1 MIYSGEIIRGFG
13 LRLLVVDD
21 NEEITEA
28 ITVYC
33 GAEQTIDC
41 EVIND
46 GPQGLER
53 IRNDKFDLILLDI
66 AMPVFSGWDILQSLK
81 KDRLVESKNI
91 VIFTASSDQK
101 LFNEMKNAG
110 VKEIFKKPCSLD
122 DLTTLMEKYRPRA

>member
-1 MIYSGEIIRGFG
+1 

-28 ITVYC
+28 ITDYLS
-33 GAEQTIDC
+33 EDQTIDC

-46 GPQGLER
+46 GPQGLEK
-53 IRNDKFDLILLDI
+53 IRNDKFDLILLDV
-66 AMPVFSGWDILQSLK
+66 AMPELSGLDVLQSLK
-81 KDRLVESKNI
+81 KDGLVESKNI

-110 VKEIFKKPCSLD
+110 VKDIFKKPFSIV
-122 DLTTLMEKYRPRA
+122 DLTALIENYRPKI